1 MLPIFIAQ
9 AVRDASFCLFFVFGA
24 VCYIYFVRF
33 TKLCLECIIIVYSGE
48 RKKKPL
54 QKLTGGYSDC
64 YNIGVFRENSM
75 FF

>member
-9 AVRDASFCLFFVFGA
+9 AGGDTPFCLFFVFGT

-33 TKLCLECIIIVYSGE
+33 TKLYLKCIIIVYSGE

-64 YNIGVFRENSM
+64 YNIGVFRKLYC
-75 FF
+75 F